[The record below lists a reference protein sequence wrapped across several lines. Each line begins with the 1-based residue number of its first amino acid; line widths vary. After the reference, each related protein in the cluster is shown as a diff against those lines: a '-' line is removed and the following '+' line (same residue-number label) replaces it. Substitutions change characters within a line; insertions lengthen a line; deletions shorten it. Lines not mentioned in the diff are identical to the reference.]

1 MRIAV
6 VGTGVSGLVA
16 ARELAREHDL
26 DVFEANERIGGH
38 TNTLLVDDPDV
49 GELPVDTGFIVFNR
63 RTYPNFCRLMAE
75 LGVAERDSDMSF
87 SVRNA
92 RTGLGYNGTS
102 LNQLFAQRSNLLR
115 PRFLRM
121 VREILRFYREA
132 PALLAAGEEELTL
145 GDYLRSGGY
154 GRTFIEEHLMPM
166 GAAVWSAT
174 PEVMQAFP
182 LVFLLRF
189 FHNHGFLQVDER
201 PQWLVL
207 EGGSRSYLEPITEG
221 YRDRIRTGTPVVQVT
236 RERSG
241 EGRLVRV
248 RTAAGEERLYDRVVL
263 ACHSDQALRMLADA
277 TPLEREVLSAFEYQ
291 PNEAVLHTDERL
303 MPLRPRAWASWNY
316 HVTDPP
322 ARLSTVTYWMNML
335 QGLEVPTNYFVTL
348 NRTADIRPERVLKV
362 IQYHHPIFTRAAV
375 AAQKRHDE
383 VDGVEGVHFCG
394 AYWSYGF
401 HEDGVRSGLAVARN
415 LSREVGGAV
424 PELLEVEEVGA

>member
-1 MRIAV
+1 MRVAV

-16 ARELAREHDL
+16 ARELAREHD
-26 DVFEANERIGGH
+26 VEVYEADERIGGH
-38 TNTLLVDDPDV
+38 TNTILVDDPDV
-49 GELPVDTGFIVFNR
+49 GQLPVDTGFIVFNR

-75 LGVAERDSDMSF
+75 LGVEEKASDMSF
-87 SVRNA
+87 SVRNE
-92 RTGLGYNGTS
+92 RTGLEYNGTS
-102 LNQLFAQRSNLLR
+102 LNQLFSQRINLLR

-132 PALLAAGEEELTL
+132 PGLLEAGDEELTL
-145 GDYLRSGGY
+145 GDHLRAGGY

-207 EGGSRSYLEPITEG
+207 RGGSRSYLEPITAG
-221 YRDRIRTGTPVVQVT
+221 YRDRIRTGTPVVRVT
-236 RERSG
+236 RERSA
-241 EGRLVRV
+241 EGRLVRL

-291 PNEAVLHTDERL
+291 PNEAVLHTDASL
-303 MPLRPRAWASWNY
+303 MPRRRMAWASWNY

-322 ARLSTVTYWMNML
+322 ARLSTVTYWMNLL
-335 QGLEVPTNYFVTL
+335 QGLEVPTEYFVTL
-348 NRTADIRPERVLKV
+348 NRTPDIDPSKVLRV

-375 AAQKRHDE
+375 AAQARHAE

-415 LSREVGGAV
+415 LSRELGRPL
-424 PELLEVEEVGA
+424 PELLEVGGGGA

>member
-1 MRIAV
+1 MRVAV

-16 ARELAREHDL
+16 ARELAREHDV
-26 DVFEANERIGGH
+26 DVYEADERIGGH
-38 TNTLLVDDPDV
+38 TNTILVDDPDV

-75 LGVAERDSDMSF
+75 LGVEEKASDMSF
-87 SVRNA
+87 SVRNE
-92 RTGLGYNGTS
+92 RTGLEYNGTS
-102 LNQLFAQRSNLLR
+102 LNQLFSQRINLLR

-132 PALLAAGEEELTL
+132 PALLEAGDEELTL
-145 GDYLRSGGY
+145 GDYLRAGGY

-207 EGGSRSYLEPITEG
+207 RGGSRSYLQPITAG
-221 YRDRIRTGTPVVQVT
+221 YRDRIRTGTPVVRVT
-236 RERSG
+236 RERSA
-241 EGRLVRV
+241 EGRLVRL

-291 PNEAVLHTDERL
+291 PNEAVLHTDASL
-303 MPLRPRAWASWNY
+303 MPRRRMAWASWNY

-322 ARLSTVTYWMNML
+322 ARLSTVTYWMNLL
-335 QGLEVPTNYFVTL
+335 QGLEVPTEYFVTL
-348 NRTADIRPERVLKV
+348 NRTPDIDPSKVLRV

-375 AAQKRHDE
+375 AAQARHAE
-383 VDGVEGVHFCG
+383 IDGVEGVHFCG

-415 LSREVGGAV
+415 LSRELGRPL
-424 PELLEVEEVGA
+424 PELLEVGGDGA